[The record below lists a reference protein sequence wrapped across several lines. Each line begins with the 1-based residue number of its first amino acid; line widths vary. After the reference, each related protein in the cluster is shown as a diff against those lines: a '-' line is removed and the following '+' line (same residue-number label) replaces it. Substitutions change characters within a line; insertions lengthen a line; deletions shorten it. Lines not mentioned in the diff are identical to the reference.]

1 MCARHQ
7 ARTQEM
13 KEKDH
18 TYVGNADLNSHVCK
32 VCFESLTS
40 AMLLPCRHF
49 CCKSTFSLCAQIILS
64 PLDRICLM
72 STWFAVCK
80 SCSLACAEC
89 PICRTEIADRI
100 FVFTWDAISSA
111 WTLVKGWWLFHH
123 EFPFYFTN
131 MHKFWSQLAIRCLL
145 FSLSL

>member
-1 MCARHQ
+1 MCVRHQ

-49 CCKSTFSLCAQIILS
+49 CL
-64 PLDRICLM
+64 
-72 STWFAVCK
+72 CK

-100 FVFTWDAISSA
+100 FVFT
-111 WTLVKGWWLFHH
+111 
-123 EFPFYFTN
+123 
-131 MHKFWSQLAIRCLL
+131 
-145 FSLSL
+145 